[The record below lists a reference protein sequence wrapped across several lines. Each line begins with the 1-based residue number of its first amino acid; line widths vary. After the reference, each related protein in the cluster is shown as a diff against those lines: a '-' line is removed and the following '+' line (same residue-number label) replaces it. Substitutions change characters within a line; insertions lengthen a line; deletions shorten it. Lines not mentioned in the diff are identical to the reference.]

1 MSQLSILLI
10 AEYHKILRCERFLRQ
25 MYQFIP
31 WKRLC
36 EIIKPYHQHPQT
48 GRKPIAI
55 ERKLRIICL
64 QQWYNL
70 SGPGVEHAIYDR
82 NSFQKFL
89 SIDIFTESVPDE
101 TTICNFRNLL
111 QQHGLFEKILSTINE
126 HLEQKGLLMKEGTV
140 VDAILISASSSTKN
154 QRGKRDPEMSSTQKN
169 GKWHFGMKTHVG
181 VDPKSGLVHSL
192 STTTAKIHDTHQFAD
207 LLHGEEK
214 AILDDKGY
222 FSASRKKD
230 LRDQGIFCGI
240 LDKASRN
247 TSLSVSQKKRNRKLS
262 RARAIVELPFQVIK
276 CQWSYRKTR
285 YRGLAKNT
293 GQLQLLFGLYN
304 LFRVRKKLFLSPI

>member
-1 MSQLSILLI
+1 MSQLSLLSI
-10 AEYHKILRCERFLRQ
+10 AQYRKTLRCERFLHQ
-25 MYQFIP
+25 MDQVVP
-31 WKRLC
+31 WKKLC
-36 EIIKPYHQHPQT
+36 EIIKPYHQQPPT

-70 SGPGVEHAIYDR
+70 SDPGVEDAIYDR

-89 SIDIFTESVPDE
+89 SIDILTESVPDE

-111 QQHGLFEKILSTINE
+111 QQHGLFKEILSTINE
-126 HLEQKGLLMKEGTV
+126 HLEQKGLLMKEGTA
-140 VDAILISASSSTKN
+140 VDATLISAPCSTKN
-154 QRGKRDPEMSSTQKN
+154 QSGKRDPEMSSTQKN
-169 GKWHFGMKTHVG
+169 GKWHFGMKAHVG

-214 AILDDKGY
+214 AILGDKGY
-222 FSASRKKD
+222 FSSSRKKD

-240 LDKASRN
+240 LDKGSRN

-262 RARAIVELPFQVIK
+262 RARAVVEHPFQVIK
-276 CQWSYRKTR
+276 CQWNYRKTR

-293 GQLQLLFGLYN
+293 GQLHLLFGLYN
-304 LFRVRKKLFLSPI
+304 LFRVRKKLLLSPT